1 MIEQE
6 IEDKVIAKLNGV
18 LESTGIT
25 NIQMVGQLQSVE
37 GVKGLEQTN
46 SDVIV
51 VVKSS
56 PRSYATP
63 TIPTCQIAVQ
73 VTALVRADI
82 DYNGMN
88 YLEVTNKLMEVFQ
101 HWQRCYTDTHEDFNV
116 TDEFNCTGFQLSTGN
131 FTLDNNGKVWQ
142 YQHNF
147 TVFGVVLENLNN
159 NNNEV

>member
-101 HWQRCYTDTHEDFNV
+101 HWQRCYTDTHDEFTVPN
-116 TDEFNCTGFQLSTGN
+116 EFNCSGFQLGGGN
-131 FTLDNNGKVWQ
+131 FTLDATGKAWQ
-142 YQHNF
+142 YQHSM
-147 TVFGVVLENLNN
+147 TIYGVVQETTY
-159 NNNEV
+159 